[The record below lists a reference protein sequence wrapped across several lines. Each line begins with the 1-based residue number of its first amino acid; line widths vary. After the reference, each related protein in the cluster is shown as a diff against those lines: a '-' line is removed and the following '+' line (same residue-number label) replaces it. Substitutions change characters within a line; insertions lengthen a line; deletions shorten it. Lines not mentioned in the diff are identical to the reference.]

1 MTEAKQGHLYRL
13 DSVDVLALES
23 GPVVKVGI
31 LSRGDVWFV
40 AQERVSAE
48 RLKPLPMVYFQG
60 DVPR

>member
-40 AQERVSAE
+40 AQQRVNAE
-48 RLKPLPMVYFQG
+48 RLKPLPMKYHG
-60 DVPR
+60 NEVP